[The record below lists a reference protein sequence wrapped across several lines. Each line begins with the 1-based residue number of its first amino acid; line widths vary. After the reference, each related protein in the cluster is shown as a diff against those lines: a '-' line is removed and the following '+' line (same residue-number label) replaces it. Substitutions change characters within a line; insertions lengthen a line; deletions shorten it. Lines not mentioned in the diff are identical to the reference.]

1 MCCTGM
7 FGLSGIR
14 YGSGIWAGSLS
25 MEFRR
30 RHNMMYAT
38 LEAFASMETVGIVTE
53 EGIEHARWLGVTDRR
68 ILRLVPELQSALLD
82 IEAWRTMI
90 LKPYNRLG
98 PGTYMVGARIGDIGV
113 VGVMEGRQPM
123 VRFLASKPD
132 ALGRS
137 LGD

>member
-1 MCCTGM
+1 
-7 FGLSGIR
+7 
-14 YGSGIWAGSLS
+14 

-30 RHNMMYAT
+30 RHNMFYAT

-53 EGIEHARWLGVTDRR
+53 AGIEHTHWLGVSDRR
-68 ILRLVPELQSALLD
+68 ILRLVPELKSVLLD

-90 LKPYNRLG
+90 LEPYSRLG
-98 PGTYMVGARIGDIGV
+98 PGSYMVGARIGDIGV

-123 VRFLASKPD
+123 IRVLASKPD

-137 LGD
+137 LGDRTE

>member
-1 MCCTGM
+1 
-7 FGLSGIR
+7 
-14 YGSGIWAGSLS
+14 

-30 RHNMMYAT
+30 RHNMVYST

-53 EGIEHARWLGVTDRR
+53 NGIDHTRWLGIADRR
-68 ILRLVPELQSALLD
+68 VLRLAPEIRSVLLD
-82 IEAWRTMI
+82 IVAWRTMI

-98 PGTYMVGARIGDIGV
+98 PGTYMVGAQIGGIGV
-113 VGVMEGRQPM
+113 VGVMDGRQPM

-137 LGD
+137 LS